1 MFLLTLFFLSSNC
14 LSVRSFFCR
23 TACSLTCKHLHF
35 VPILMNCCRFIEKK
49 NWEKTIDGDLQKR
62 KDFFLFILDWWW
74 FSKWCIF
81 KWNISLRS
89 DRFMQWNK
97 NLGIWNESQAA
108 KVAHFTT
115 YTHTATTTTLSDIL
129 IAMTLR
135 SWERCYYTHTVA
147 IKLWKILSHF
157 VVKMAFA
164 LVVILPNVEC
174 YTAQAAHKYKERA
187 KKATT
192 TYAKRII
199 CKRQNSVRAKHNKA
213 VHII

>member
-1 MFLLTLFFLSSNC
+1 MVTY
-14 LSVRSFFCR
+14 RSG
-23 TACSLTCKHLHF
+23 K
-35 VPILMNCCRFIEKK
+35 I
-49 NWEKTIDGDLQKR
+49 
-62 KDFFLFILDWWW
+62 FLFILDWWR

-108 KVAHFTT
+108 KIAHFTT
-115 YTHTATTTTLSDIL
+115 YTHTATTTLSDIL

-187 KKATT
+187 KKNNNIRKENNMQT
-192 TYAKRII
+192 AKQ
-199 CKRQNSVRAKHNKA
+199 CKSQTQQSSAHNLT
-213 VHII
+213 VILTRRREL